1 MERKLKGLMTLL
13 SAIYSFFGVRVL
25 AADSIIKDPAGGS
38 TKDYLPS
45 MAYGITALIF
55 RLQNIVFVT
64 AGGVAVAMIIWGAI
78 VLTTAG
84 GNEEKTA
91 KGKKILTYAIGGIVF
106 IVSSYTLINIFIR
119 LLGGSVT

>member
-1 MERKLKGLMTLL
+1 MVDNWIK
-13 SAIYSFFGVRVL
+13 IIFPRVM
-25 AADSIIKDPAGGS
+25 AADSIISDPLGG
-38 TKDYLPS
+38 PV
-45 MAYGITALIF
+45 MTADAVEDLVKN
-55 RLQNIVFVT
+55 LSNIVFAT

-78 VLTTAG
+78 ILTTAG

-106 IVSSYTLINIFIR
+106 IVASYTLINIFIR